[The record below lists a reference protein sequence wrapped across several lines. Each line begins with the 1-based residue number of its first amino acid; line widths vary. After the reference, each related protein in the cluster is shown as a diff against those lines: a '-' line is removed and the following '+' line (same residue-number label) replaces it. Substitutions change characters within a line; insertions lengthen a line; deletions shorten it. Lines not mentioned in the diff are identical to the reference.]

1 MTTTKIFDAV
11 PAFHKNIICG
21 FILLIIC
28 LFAIFLR
35 LEDFSAWQQN
45 KIVFSYQNEYQMA
58 NFDSYY
64 YLQFAKDIKRGSYDE
79 IDEKRLYPNGSTR
92 PFVPPL
98 LSVLAVYIN
107 QIIDLPLAT
116 VAIFLPTVLAS
127 LLALVVFFLSRKLNL
142 NRIASL
148 TASLFS
154 IISITYVVR
163 TRVGVFDTD
172 SLNVIF
178 PLLNSYLFLRFALE
192 ENKEYLFLIVGFL
205 TTFLYFIWWDN
216 AVSVT
221 LLSAFVPLSVAI
233 LFFNKIK
240 NTNIK
245 YSTLALIALFIL
257 YFLSEQI
264 FSYIQLLSG
273 QSYDIFSLKTNVQEL
288 EAVDIEGFI
297 TRTTNNT
304 FIFFLA
310 ITGLIYFVWQQK
322 IKVLLII
329 MPIILGLLPFV
340 AGNRFVIFSAPILGL
355 GIGYFVQLLFSYGE
369 KYKLAMSLATVCII
383 SLGIYSSYSV
393 ITYKLAK
400 PAVWENRQL
409 LDQLKKYTPA
419 DAAIWTNWDL
429 GHQIHYY
436 LDRNTFADGQF
447 SDGEIFYY
455 LSFPMAANNLAL
467 SANFMRF
474 YSEQGVK
481 GMNTLYQATGSKTET
496 FEFLKKVLSKK
507 PNQTK
512 KIIAAKLKNNS
523 IKADNLTTVEQWL
536 SFLYPKQTQD
546 IYLFMHQRMLK
557 TVFWFRQGNINLKT
571 GKTVG
576 LPFFLGF
583 KNLHDSFSKITNKE
597 VKINKFEGV
606 INYDRSSHSLLH
618 IFVYDNG
625 KSKMKKFPNAN
636 YSNNKKFVFE
646 WNKELDYGAVMSQEI
661 SNTTFN
667 KLFMRHKESSYF
679 KSVSPKTSNYQIW
692 QVIGDA
698 H

>member
-1 MTTTKIFDAV
+1 MTTTKIFDVA

-127 LLALVVFFLSRKLNL
+127 LLTLVVFFLSRKLNL

-192 ENKEYLFLIVGFL
+192 ENKEYLFLIAGFL